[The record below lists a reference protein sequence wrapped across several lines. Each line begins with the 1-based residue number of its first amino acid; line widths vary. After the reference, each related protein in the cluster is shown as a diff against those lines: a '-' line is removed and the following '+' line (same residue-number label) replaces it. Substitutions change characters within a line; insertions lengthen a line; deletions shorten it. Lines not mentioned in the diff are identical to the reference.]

1 MVTIKEKITWMG
13 FHVISYFGHR
23 CIKFNCI
30 LISLLTGEGATQNV
44 QDLLNFNLWTFK
56 KLKRDL

>member
-1 MVTIKEKITWMG
+1 MDGISCYSC
-13 FHVISYFGHR
+13 ISYFGHR
-23 CIKFNCI
+23 CIKLNCI

-56 KLKRDL
+56 KLKTEL